1 MVRGIDIQNVVA
13 NTQFVT
19 REQQIAQQ
27 QANFA
32 PAHAAQEGQ
41 KTQDV
46 HKEQVRQSRQP
57 EQDNQAIDPNRRQAL
72 IRRRRR
78 RRRGGGGSP
87 PSAEAGEQ
95 REEGSAAP
103 GGKGHVIDLEA

>member
-41 KTQDV
+41 KSQDAD
-46 HKEQVRQSRQP
+46 KEQVRQSQKT
-57 EQDNQAIDPNRRQAL
+57 EQENQAVDPNRRQGVL
-72 IRRRRR
+72 RRRRKR
-78 RRRGGGGSP
+78 RR
-87 PSAEAGEQ
+87 SASNPDADEQQ
-95 REEGSAAP
+95 REDSVAP
-103 GGKGHVIDLEA
+103 GDKGHVIDVEA

>member
-41 KTQDV
+41 KSEDM
-46 HKEQVRQSRQP
+46 HRKQVRQGQQT
-57 EQDNQAIDPNRRQAL
+57 EQQNQAIDPNRRQAL
-72 IRRRRR
+72 TGRRR
-78 RRRGGGGSP
+78 RRRGRGESP
-87 PSAEAGEQ
+87 QPDPEEPDSEASMASGD
-95 REEGSAAP
+95 
-103 GGKGHVIDLEA
+103 KGHVIDVEA

>member
-41 KTQDV
+41 KSQDAD
-46 HKEQVRQSRQP
+46 KEQVRQSQKT
-57 EQDNQAIDPNRRQAL
+57 EQENQAVDPNRRQGVL
-72 IRRRRR
+72 RRRKRR
-78 RRRGGGGSP
+78 R
-87 PSAEAGEQ
+87 SAPNPEADEEQ
-95 REEGSAAP
+95 REDSVAP
-103 GGKGHVIDLEA
+103 GDKGHVIDVEA

>member
-13 NTQFVT
+13 NTQFAT

-41 KTQDV
+41 RNEDA
-46 HKEQVRQSRQP
+46 HKERVRQSQQT
-57 EQDNQAIDPNRRQAL
+57 EQENQAVDPNRRQAL

-78 RRRGGGGSP
+78 RKRRSP
-87 PSAEAGEQ
+87 ASSLEADEQ
-95 REEGSAAP
+95 QKKDSVAP
-103 GGKGHVIDLEA
+103 GDKGHVIDVEV